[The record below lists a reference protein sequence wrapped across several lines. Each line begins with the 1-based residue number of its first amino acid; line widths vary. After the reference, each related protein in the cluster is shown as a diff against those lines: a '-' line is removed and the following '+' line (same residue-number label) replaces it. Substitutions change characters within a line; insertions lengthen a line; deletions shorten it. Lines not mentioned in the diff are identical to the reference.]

1 MSEASKRTPT
11 RLKEI
16 LSEVLEKEVWSPISP
31 DSNHLDY
38 LVWGNSELRVKA
50 KPHNYTEDLIQ
61 KIKEVMGSLDR
72 DTLTKAFKRYR
83 SRIKAVVAAADGQ
96 FVE

>member
-1 MSEASKRTPT
+1 M
-11 RLKEI
+11 
-16 LSEVLEKEVWSPISP
+16 EKEVWP

-38 LVWGNSELRVKA
+38 FVWGVSELRVKA
-50 KPHNYTEDLIQ
+50 KPHNNTPDLIQ

-83 SRIKAVVAAADGQ
+83 SRIEAVVAAADGQ